1 MKELNG
7 TGPVA
12 SPIDATRC
20 PAPPAMSSSTTGG
33 PCSRKSALPAQ
44 KAATASGVERSRTKV
59 TRAGSRPW
67 RRRTACMQSHGVGAP
82 PNEITVRRTGVTVGA
97 VYAAVLLSQEG
108 SSNHA
113 LDVLEREGLLEP
125 RRSDPL
131 EELPGPRVE
140 DVAGHEDEAPGQA
153 RLAPFHLPV
162 ELRAT
167 HHGHA

>member
-1 MKELNG
+1 M
-7 TGPVA
+7 
-12 SPIDATRC
+12 TR
-20 PAPPAMSSSTTGG
+20 
-33 PCSRKSALPAQ
+33 
-44 KAATASGVERSRTKV
+44 
-59 TRAGSRPW
+59 
-67 RRRTACMQSHGVGAP
+67 
-82 PNEITVRRTGVTVGA
+82 RRTGVTVGA

-167 HHGHA
+167 HHGHAAVADDQVIGLRPELLEGNGSAGAGRSEEHTSELQSPDHLVC

>member
-1 MKELNG
+1 M
-7 TGPVA
+7 
-12 SPIDATRC
+12 TR
-20 PAPPAMSSSTTGG
+20 
-33 PCSRKSALPAQ
+33 
-44 KAATASGVERSRTKV
+44 
-59 TRAGSRPW
+59 
-67 RRRTACMQSHGVGAP
+67 
-82 PNEITVRRTGVTVGA
+82 RRTGVTVGA

-153 RLAPFHLPV
+153 RLAPFHLPIQ
-162 ELRAT
+162 LPAT
-167 HHGHA
+167 HPGPAAVADDQVIGLRPELPERNGAVRGGGNRLAGARQRPGPGRAD